1 MRFAP
6 TEDQL
11 EFAAAVRALLQD
23 TCDADALRRAW
34 GGEVGAHTAVTD
46 GAGHGDGRVRPAWD
60 ALTEMGVLGLTVPEA
75 HGGLGMGDDD
85 LVGIIIECGHAGLPD
100 PVADT
105 AGVAASVLSA
115 VAAGGSAG
123 GEAAADWLER
133 IAAGASVVVGF
144 GPDPLVAGAR
154 TADGILV
161 FSGDPVS
168 GAGPASP
175 AVHLF
180 GAAGAE
186 GPGAPGLGVTGV
198 ESVDGARALARV
210 SWSPEPAAVLAEGE
224 AAARLE
230 ATAFDRAAVLHAALL
245 VGLSTRM
252 LEMTV
257 EYVAERRQFGVPV
270 GSFQAVK
277 HHLADAALGVEFAEP
292 LVRHA
297 AHLLDPA
304 RGAAPDE
311 VAVAASMA
319 KSRASRAAV
328 AASEAALQCHGAIGY
343 TVEADLHLFMKRAW
357 ALARSHGD
365 ADWHLGRVR
374 RHLLAH

>member
-1 MRFAP
+1 
-6 TEDQL
+6 
-11 EFAAAVRALLQD
+11 
-23 TCDADALRRAW
+23 
-34 GGEVGAHTAVTD
+34 
-46 GAGHGDGRVRPAWD
+46 
-60 ALTEMGVLGLTVPEA
+60 MGVLGLTVPEA
-75 HGGLGMGDDD
+75 HGGLGMSDDD

-105 AGVAASVLSA
+105 AGVAPTVLSA
-115 VAAGGSAG
+115 VAAGDSAG
-123 GEAAADWLER
+123 GEAAAAWLER
-133 IAAGASVVVGF
+133 IAGGASVVVGF
-144 GPDPLVAGAR
+144 GPDPLVAGAP

-168 GAGPASP
+168 GAQQASP
-175 AVHLF
+175 AVHLLDTA
-180 GAAGAE
+180 GSDAAGSDAA
-186 GPGAPGLGVTGV
+186 GSDAAGSDGRGAQGLAVTGL

-210 SWSPEPAAVLAEGE
+210 SWSPEPAAVLAEGA

-230 ATAFDRAAVLHAALL
+230 ATAFDRTAVLHAALL
-245 VGLSTRM
+245 LGLSTRM

-257 EYVAERRQFGVPV
+257 EYVGERRQFGVPV

-277 HHLADAALGVEFAEP
+277 HRLADAALGVEFAEP

-319 KSRASRAAV
+319 KSRASRAAL

-365 ADWHLGRVR
+365 AEWHLGRVR
-374 RHLLAH
+374 RHLLAP